1 MRILL
6 VEDTPDLADAVLR
19 CLRRM
24 GHAADWQSDGQAA
37 DGLLEHHAFD
47 LVVLDIG
54 LPRMDG
60 TEILA
65 RMRGRGDK
73 TPVLMLTARA
83 DIEDRVAALDGG
95 ADDYLGKP
103 FDFREFEARCR
114 ALLRRPHGQ
123 AEAVLQIGPLAIDSA
138 ARRVTLCGRRVD
150 LPKREFSLLEILVGR
165 LGRAVTREEIAAKLF
180 GFDDEAGP
188 NAIDVYVG
196 RLRRKLG
203 EGALRITTVRSVGY
217 IAEPSAAGEGDRDR
231 RGGNGGAGGG
241 GPVDP
246 ADAGFGDA
254 EGGGQG
260 HGDGGGG
267 GDGGPGGDGD

>member
-1 MRILL
+1 MRVLL

-24 GHAADWQSDGQAA
+24 GHAADWQGDGQVA
-37 DGLLEHHAFD
+37 DGMLERHAFD

-65 RMRGRGDK
+65 RMRKRGDK

-114 ALLRRPHGQ
+114 ALLRRQQGQ
-123 AEAVLQIGPLAIDSA
+123 AESVLTIGSLVIDSA
-138 ARRVTLCGRRVD
+138 ARQVSLDGQRIE
-150 LPKREFSLLEILVGR
+150 LPNREYSLLDILVGS
-165 LGRAVTREEIAAKLF
+165 LGRVVARDEIAAKLF
-180 GFDDEAGP
+180 SFDDEAGP
-188 NAIDVYVG
+188 NAIDLYVG
-196 RLRRKLG
+196 RLRKKLG
-203 EGALRITTVRSVGY
+203 EGPLRITTVRSIGY
-217 IAEPSAAGEGDRDR
+217 LAEPAEPPGPAPAPVREPDP
-231 RGGNGGAGGG
+231 AGGG
-241 GPVDP
+241 
-246 ADAGFGDA
+246 
-254 EGGGQG
+254 
-260 HGDGGGG
+260 
-267 GDGGPGGDGD
+267 